1 MIRGRKS
8 PAAAAAL
15 TASIFISLASSGNAQ
30 AGVFDTADGL
40 FRTREANAANV
51 QSARAEYV
59 RLLPTVSGTDLAYAV
74 QQIGLLA
81 TYEGSYL
88 IPDSDGTNA
97 RKAQIFNECR
107 QAAAR
112 LASDASQK
120 TVYAYWRMSC
130 TALWLKY
137 ATTVQ
142 RLAELSQIKAYF
154 DDLVGPDLEVKPA
167 HNLDMRYQGGGMSRA
182 LSAVYSNQLS
192 SLIREGLPNGA
203 KALEMAD
210 RAIAS
215 RAFPGDVNTGADYY
229 RNYRHKAEALN
240 FLGRTADA
248 QTVLGDAIAEVE
260 ERQAEG
266 DLPRG
271 IEPESKGELA
281 VMKSMISALE

>member
-1 MIRGRKS
+1 MIRGSKRL
-8 PAAAAAL
+8 AVAAAL
-15 TASIFISLASSGNAQ
+15 TASFLT
-30 AGVFDTADGL
+30 AGIARAGIFDTADGYY
-40 FRTREANAANV
+40 RSREANAANA
-51 QSARAEYV
+51 QSARAEYL
-59 RLLPTVSGTDLAYAV
+59 RLLPSLSGADLAYAV

-97 RKAQIFNECR
+97 RKTQLFNECR
-107 QAAAR
+107 QAASR
-112 LASDASQK
+112 LQSDASQK
-120 TVYAYWRMSC
+120 TVYAFWRLSC

-154 DDLVGPDLEVKPA
+154 DDLVGPDLEIKPA
-167 HNLDMRYQGGGMSRA
+167 HNLDMRYQGGGLSRA

-192 SLIREGLPNGA
+192 SLIRQGLPNGA

-248 QTVLGDAIAEVE
+248 QTVLTDAIAEVE
-260 ERQAEG
+260 ERQADG

-271 IEPESKGELA
+271 VEPETKGE
-281 VMKSMISALE
+281 VDIMKGMLSALEP